1 MSLAGEAGLSKAT
14 LRVVSGT
21 PKRLELRFLYNP
33 TEYTVT
39 KGSTWNRPQ
48 TSGAKSATKPQFGGT
63 NPQTAPDGDLLRRVR
78 VGRRVH
84 RRRRRDAPRL
94 DHGDR
99 RVARPEE
106 ARAADPDPRLGPQP
120 GARHV
125 PRLSQVRECQ
135 VHPVRHRG
143 QSIAGQRERDPRGG
157 AQREARPEPDLGQSG
172 GQDPARADARARRS
186 SRSPGPSIG
195 DATLWRALA
204 TFNGIDDPM
213 RIPLGTA
220 VLVPTLDEATRLV

>member
-39 KGSTWNRPQ
+39 KGSTWSRPQ
-48 TSGAKSATKPQFGGT
+48 TSGAKSTTRPQFGGT
-63 NPQTAPDGDLLRRVR
+63 NPQTLQMEIFFDAFESGGGSIGDDVATLLDWTMATDASRAQKKPEPPILTLDWGRNQALATFHGYLKSVSAKYTLFDTAGNPLRVSANVTLEEVPNEKPGQNPTSGSR
-78 VGRRVH
+78 EGR
-84 RRRRRDAPRL
+84 
-94 DHGDR
+94 G
-99 RVARPEE
+99 
-106 ARAADPDPRLGPQP
+106 
-120 GARHV
+120 RHV
-125 PRLSQVRECQ
+125 LTEGESL
-135 VHPVRHRG
+135 H
-143 QSIAGQRERDPRGG
+143 SIAWSEYR
-157 AQREARPEPDLGQSG
+157 
-172 GQDPARADARARRS
+172 
-186 SRSPGPSIG
+186 

-204 TFNGIDDPM
+204 TFNGIDDPT